1 MRRKVVFRRMKQ
13 RIHTSSALSV
23 WTLRVDTGY
32 PNRPPCH
39 RWTQSDINPHILFM
53 AACSFLYFL
62 FPSPTCTDIIVGKK
76 HLHKLS
82 QSSNPALAL
91 ELALEGTIRPG
102 FEISYIAR
110 RMREKEQGC
119 KKDLKTDPKKWPKKI
134 NNEKVE
140 EH

>member
-1 MRRKVVFRRMKQ
+1 MRRKLVFKRMKQ
-13 RIHTSSALSV
+13 RIHTSSALTV

-32 PNRPPCH
+32 PKPPTMPSMDAERYKSAHVVYGC
-39 RWTQSDINPHILFM
+39 L
-53 AACSFLYFL
+53 FLYFL

-76 HLHKLS
+76 HLHKRS

-91 ELALEGTIRPG
+91 ELALEGTPRPG
-102 FEISYIAR
+102 FEICYITR